1 MIRRWQKKMHFLS
14 ITLKVVYVMSTHIS
28 GLLEDDTLEAVR
40 YTSVWENNDYI
51 CIGHI
56 LNGMSNSMFD
66 IYHMVDSTNELSNSI
81 ESRYMADDASSKK
94 FLIRG
99 WSVGEYLSLKDDGYV
114 DTLECLGYPMPQEPS
129 VSLILNSLSKDY
141 EQFVQI
147 YNMHSMMKTIV
158 KLHFMLKLTEEGIL
172 IKADTIKEAVKAIG
186 NFDLVL
192 PIGLLIAL
200 HNCDYSPFIVRGV
213 VSLSRLVDNGYIH
226 TFTNYGISVSK
237 DDVYYFNVIPRD
249 GIYEVDMHDLVSNNS
264 YIYNISNKRA
274 KRALDYL
281 FLWYCLL
288 GHINMKC
295 IETLQHD
302 GILQP
307 ADDESFDKCKSCIFR
322 KMVRKPFL
330 YQTERAKEL
339 LGLIHTDVCDPF
351 RTMSREGAS
360 YFITVTDD
368 FSCYGQGCEELV
380 KRDTPGKLK
389 FRSIKCIFVGY
400 LKETMGYYFNNLERN
415 KILVARYAEKQ
426 LGAISN
432 RIPQAPDRYG
442 FYVDAK
448 EYELGDLN
456 EPPNY
461 KVALL
466 DPKSDKWVEA
476 MNAKMQS
483 LKDNQVWCLVDL
495 PHDGRTIGSKCPFKK
510 IPIWMAK
517 YILLKLVLWEK
528 IIPKPIGQIM
538 RELSLLLYT
547 LEL

>member
-1 MIRRWQKKMHFLS
+1 MIR
-14 ITLKVVYVMSTHIS
+14 LKVMYVMSTHIS

-40 YTSVWENNDYI
+40 HITVWENDDYI

-56 LNGMSNSMFD
+56 LNGISNSMFD
-66 IYHMVDSTNELSNSI
+66 IYQMVDSTNELSDSI

-94 FLIRG
+94 FLISNFNNYKMVNSRPVIEQFNELLRILGQYSQHNLKMDESMYVSSVIDKLPPSWKDFKHSLKHGG

-172 IKADTIKEAVKAIG
+172 IKADTIKEAIKAIG

-192 PIGLLIAL
+192 HIGLIIAL
-200 HNCDYSPFIVRGV
+200 HNCDYSPSIIRGV

-237 DDVYYFNVIPRD
+237 DDV
-249 GIYEVDMHDLVSNNS
+249 
-264 YIYNISNKRA
+264 
-274 KRALDYL
+274 
-281 FLWYCLL
+281 
-288 GHINMKC
+288 
-295 IETLQHD
+295 
-302 GILQP
+302 
-307 ADDESFDKCKSCIFR
+307 
-322 KMVRKPFL
+322 
-330 YQTERAKEL
+330 
-339 LGLIHTDVCDPF
+339 
-351 RTMSREGAS
+351 TMSIEGAS

-448 EYELGDLN
+448 EHELGDLN